1 MKVDAHGMPIKKLL
15 MDGKYIIPDY
25 QREYDWD
32 EEQISEFIE
41 DIKEINDDESY
52 FIGHMV
58 FEGKRNGMSFVVID
72 GQQRITTITIL
83 LCCIRDIFYGK
94 NEIDLGNG
102 INDKYIFFI
111 NDDNQK
117 FARLENKMPYPVLQ
131 ARVLNVPNEKDKM
144 VVPVKNGEK
153 KIINAYDYS
162 YDLFKDCNVEELKK
176 LRDKIL
182 NLETVSVVAEGVSD
196 ASTVFMTLNSTGKDL
211 TSLDLVKSLIFS
223 KYKKTP
229 LVNEPNDTWK
239 KIVEN
244 TRQNSKFLN
253 NFYASRYKKVS
264 DRRIF
269 KEVEKTIKN
278 LELNSGGTGANEF
291 LKQMLEDSEIFKLIN
306 EPITTNFK
314 KTDFDIYESV
324 HAIIKQF
331 KIQVAN
337 SFLIAL
343 IREYRAG
350 GISKKMC
357 IKVLSVM
364 ERFHFINNAICSK
377 RSSGIDLL
385 YAKLAHDLY
394 NAATK
399 QDKHAIINRVCSDL
413 LKKIAD
419 KSDFN
424 ASVDSKLYYT
434 KSDEK
439 QKELVKYV
447 LIKLERKLNK
457 HSIPISISIEHVYPE
472 TPQTMTLADPNLV
485 KNIGNLVL
493 LEDDINSKIGN
504 DDYSKKKEYVKKNSK
519 LLTAKK
525 FFEAYDNWSDN
536 EIRKRREELISEM
549 YETMWR
555 NK

>member
-1 MKVDAHGMPIKKLL
+1 MKVDAQGMPIKKLL

-32 EEQISEFIE
+32 EEQIFEFVE
-41 DIKEINDDESY
+41 DINEISNDESY

-58 FEGKRNGMSFVVID
+58 FEGKRNGASFVVID

-83 LCCIRDIFYGK
+83 LCCIRDIFYDR
-94 NEIDLGNG
+94 NENDLGNG

-111 NDDNQK
+111 NDENQK

-131 ARVLNVPNEKDKM
+131 ARVLNIPNEKDQT
-144 VVPVKNGEK
+144 VDPIKNGEK
-153 KIINAYDYS
+153 KIISAYDNLYG
-162 YDLFKDCNVEELKK
+162 LFKNYTIEELKS

-182 NLETVSVVAEGVSD
+182 NLETVSVVAEGVSN
-196 ASTVFMTLNSTGKDL
+196 ACTIFMTLNSTGKDL
-211 TSLDLVKSLIFS
+211 TSLDLVKSLLFS
-223 KYKKTP
+223 KYRKIS

-239 KIVEN
+239 KIVDN

-278 LELNSGGTGANEF
+278 LESNDGEAGANVF

-306 EPITTNFK
+306 DPNPTNYNK
-314 KTDFDIYESV
+314 ADFDIYESIY
-324 HAIIKQF
+324 ALIKQF

-343 IREYRAG
+343 IRDYRASA
-350 GISKKMC
+350 ISKKMC

-364 ERFHFINNAICSK
+364 ERFHFINNAVCSK

-385 YAKLAHDLY
+385 YAKFACNLY
-394 NAATK
+394 HATTK
-399 QDKHAIINRVCSDL
+399 QSKHAIINRVCQDL
-413 LKKIAD
+413 FAKIAD
-419 KSDFN
+419 ISDFN
-424 ASVDSKLYYT
+424 ASVDNKLYYI

-439 QKELVKYV
+439 QKDLVKYV
-447 LIKLERKLNK
+447 LTKLERKQNR
-457 HSIPISISIEHVYPE
+457 HSIPFATSIEHVYPE
-472 TPQTMTLADPNLV
+472 TPQKMTLADPNLI
-485 KNIGNLVL
+485 KNIGNLVI

-504 DDYSKKKEYVKKNSK
+504 KEYNDKKKYVIEHSK
-519 LLTAKK
+519 MITAKHLFK
-525 FFEAYDNWSDN
+525 TYKNWTDI
-536 EIRKRREELISEM
+536 EIKQRRENLINELYIN
-549 YETMWR
+549 MWQ
-555 NK
+555 

>member
-1 MKVDAHGMPIKKLL
+1 MKVDAQGMPIKKLL

-32 EEQISEFIE
+32 DEQIFEFVE
-41 DIKEINDDESY
+41 DINEISNDESY

-58 FEGKRNGMSFVVID
+58 FEGKRNGAYFVVID

-83 LCCIRDIFYGK
+83 LCCIRDIFYER
-94 NEIDLGNG
+94 NENDLGNG

-131 ARVLNVPNEKDKM
+131 ARVLNIPNEKNKTI
-144 VVPVKNGEK
+144 VPIKNGEK
-153 KIINAYDYS
+153 KIISAYDNL
-162 YDLFKDCNVEELKK
+162 YDSFKDYTIEQLKS

-182 NLETVSVVAEGVSD
+182 NLETVSVVAEGVSN
-196 ASTVFMTLNSTGKDL
+196 ACTIFMTLNSTGKDL
-211 TSLDLVKSLIFS
+211 TSLDLVKSLLFS
-223 KYKKTP
+223 KYRKIS

-239 KIVEN
+239 KIVDN

-264 DRRIF
+264 DRKIF

-278 LELNSGGTGANEF
+278 LQSNDGEAGANVF

-306 EPITTNFK
+306 DPTPTNFNK
-314 KTDFDIYESV
+314 VDYDIYESIY
-324 HAIIKQF
+324 ALIKQF

-343 IREYRAG
+343 IRDYRAG
-350 GISKKMC
+350 AISKKMC
-357 IKVLSVM
+357 IMVLSAM
-364 ERFHFINNAICSK
+364 ERFHFINNAVCSK

-385 YAKLAHDLY
+385 YAKFACDLY
-394 NAATK
+394 HATTK
-399 QDKHAIINRVCSDL
+399 QSKHVIINRVCQDL
-413 LKKIAD
+413 LAKIAD

-424 ASVDSKLYYT
+424 ASVDSKLYYI

-447 LIKLERKLNK
+447 LTKLERKQNK
-457 HSIPISISIEHVYPE
+457 HSIPFATSIEHVYPE
-472 TPQTMTLADPNLV
+472 TPQKMTLADPNLI
-485 KNIGNLVL
+485 KNIGNLVI

-504 DDYSKKKEYVKKNSK
+504 KEYNDKKKYVLEHSK
-519 LLTAKK
+519 MITAKHLFK
-525 FFEAYDNWSDN
+525 TYKNWTDI
-536 EIRKRREELISEM
+536 EIKQRREDLINEL
-549 YETMWR
+549 YVTMW
-555 NK
+555 